1 MSEIRVNVIHQ
12 LNLPYDATNEAIFLA
27 LRNELKKYHPDHAE
41 GELVAKHNSEKFT
54 EIKEATKHGK
64 TQMLPPF

>member
-1 MSEIRVNVIHQ
+1 M
-12 LNLPYDATNEAIFLA
+12 ATHYA
-27 LRNELKKYHPDHAE
+27 
-41 GELVAKHNSEKFT
+41 KFT